1 MATAAALRARSTS
14 GGDARASTCDD
25 AYGLGV
31 EDVVG
36 LLLVL
41 K

>member
-1 MATAAALRARSTS
+1 LLIDALRACATS

-25 AYGLGV
+25 ADELGV